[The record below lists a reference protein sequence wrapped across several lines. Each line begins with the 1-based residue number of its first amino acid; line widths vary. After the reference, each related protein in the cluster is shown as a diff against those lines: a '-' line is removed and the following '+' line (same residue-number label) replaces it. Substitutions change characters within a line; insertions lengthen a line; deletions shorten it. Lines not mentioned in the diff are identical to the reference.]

1 MSLKGRSNFKGG
13 EQCVFLSLYPRQ
25 LLIPSSEHK
34 PWKSWLTT
42 KIGHL
47 WWDSHHL
54 SCEAFGGS
62 WPSEASKKA
71 DEAVRMHSQI
81 CEDAT
86 KGHTEKRW
94 IIHIHPSQHCAQ
106 PSHEIAG
113 CVMSQRR
120 GITLHRNSKCIH
132 PTDVNRWENMESLE
146 VRFMCDSLFSP

>member
-1 MSLKGRSNFKGG
+1 MCF
-13 EQCVFLSLYPRQ
+13 FLSFYPRQ

-54 SCEAFGGS
+54 SFTALGGS

-71 DEAVRMHSQI
+71 DEAVSMYSQI
-81 CEDAT
+81 CEDAN

-94 IIHIHPSQHCAQ
+94 IIHVHLSQGCAQ
-106 PSHEIAG
+106 TSHAMAA

-120 GITLHRNSKCIH
+120 VITLHRNSKSIH
-132 PTDVNRWENMESLE
+132 PTDVNRLETIESLE
-146 VRFMCDSLFSP
+146 VRFMCDSLFIPYGDFSHKRNIS